1 MLAFV
6 GMVAFAGD
14 LADRFRAPSDEA
26 RPQVWWHWMN
36 GNVTKEGITADL
48 EAMKAIGIGGAHI
61 FDVNIHIPKGPIGF
75 NSPAWYDHVRWAAHE
90 AKRLGLELGLS
101 NCSGFS
107 SSGGPWVTPEDSM
120 KRLVWTEMSVKGAA
134 AGWGQP
140 ALPPFAETNGFYRD
154 VAVVAFR
161 APRAVHLKDVAGKT
175 VRKEPLRIT
184 VSFDEPFRATML
196 GIRIESRSW
205 SDDCPVRVEASDDG
219 KTYRTILERRIYS
232 QLSGK
237 VDTSLRN
244 LVLPETTARHYR
256 VTAMPRRGLPCTLHD
271 IDLGRW
277 GGLENLPLKTF
288 TFKAERFSLSDTSE
302 RGRAEKDEAVLEVLD
317 LTDKLRADGTLDW
330 RAPEGEWRIL
340 RFGCAAMGVKTRP
353 ATPGGEGLETD
364 KLNAESTRRHFN
376 AYIGSLM
383 KALGS
388 DRDAINTVLVDSY
401 EVGAQNW
408 TQGLER
414 IFRERLGYGI
424 VPYLPVFAGYVVKNV
439 ETSERFLFDFR
450 RLVADLFAENYGD
463 EMARLCHAN
472 GLTFSLEPHGDFAS
486 DDLRYGQ
493 EADIVIGNFWS
504 GAKGTVNPGV
514 ERLVASIAHVWGRRY
529 VGSEAF
535 TAQPKGW
542 LRTPAHLKAQGDYA
556 YCLGVNRIIYHR
568 YAHQPW
574 TNPTSVPGMTMGPWG
589 MHFERTQTWW
599 HLAKDWVTYQT
610 RCQQMLQEGRFVA
623 DVALF
628 CGEEAPNS
636 LIGVESVP
644 KGHGFDGCASA
655 AVKAM
660 RVEKGELVLPSGMRY
675 RMLAVPDSC
684 RTSPEMLRVL
694 ENLKAAG
701 ATVVKFG
708 EVKDA
713 LVRKGIPPDFR
724 CPQNGV
730 SYIHRRYEDGED
742 AYFVAWQGTT
752 GTTVR
757 CSFRQ
762 EGRTPELWNPE
773 TGETADAPEWSIR
786 DGRTEVTLDF
796 DPSGSVFVVFRRPA
810 KDVMGASRR
819 TRQKTLQEQALTGGW
834 DVTFPSG
841 WGAPEKLHLD
851 RLCSWT
857 DVPDDGVKY
866 FSGTATYEKLADGRC
881 FIPPWRIRAT
891 PPVSGGELENSP
903 LRADPPVSGGEL
915 ENSPSKIE
923 GVVEDRGSMTHDQ
936 RPTNTKIILDLG
948 DVREFAEVTVNG
960 VSYPVLWKPPFR
972 VDITDAVCQP
982 PTNNYQLSTTNYQL
996 DISIRVTNLW
1006 PNRLIGDEHLP
1017 SDREWTPGRSWLK
1030 EIPDWVKRGERSPT
1044 GRHTFT
1050 TWHHWKKDDK
1060 LLTSG
1065 LLGPVVLRHVRFVD
1079 ANEAER
1085 NVK

>member
-1 MLAFV
+1 MGIIKIVMCSMLAFAS
-6 GMVAFAGD
+6 MVAFADD
-14 LADRFRAPSDEA
+14 LAGRFRAPSADA

-48 EAMKAIGIGGAHI
+48 EAMRAIGIGGAHI
-61 FDVNIHIPKGPIGF
+61 FDVSIGIPKGPVDF
-75 NSPAWYDHVRWAAHE
+75 NSPAWHEHVRWAAHE
-90 AKRLGLELGLS
+90 AKRLGVELGLS

-120 KRLVWTEMSVKGAA
+120 KRLIWTERSVTGGCGALGITRPTISA
-134 AGWGQP
+134 S
-140 ALPPFAETNGFYRD
+140 AETNGFYRD

-161 APRAVHLKDVAGKT
+161 APRAVRLKDVPGKT

-196 GIRIESRSW
+196 GIRIESKSW

-219 KTYRTILERRIYS
+219 KSYRTILKRRIYS

-288 TFKAERFSLSDTSE
+288 TFKAERFSLSDTSA
-302 RGRAEKDEAVLEVLD
+302 RGRADKDEAVAEVLD
-317 LTDKLRADGTLDW
+317 LTDKVRADGTLDW
-330 RAPEGEWRIL
+330 CALEGEWRVL

-353 ATPGGEGLETD
+353 ATPSGEGLETD

-376 AYIGSLM
+376 AYIGLLL
-383 KALGS
+383 KALGP
-388 DRDAINTVLVDSY
+388 DRDAIDTVLVDSY

-414 IFRERLGYGI
+414 IFRERLGYSI
-424 VPYLPVFAGYVVKNV
+424 VPYLPVFAGYVVKDV

-472 GLTFSLEPHGDFAS
+472 GLKFSLEPHGDFAS
-486 DDLRYGQ
+486 DDMRYGQ
-493 EADIVIGNFWS
+493 NADIVIGNFWS
-504 GAKGTVNPGV
+504 GAKGSVNPGV

-535 TAQPKGW
+535 TARPKGW
-542 LRTPAHLKAQGDYA
+542 LRTPAYIKAQGDYA

-574 TNPTSVPGMTMGPWG
+574 TNPACVPGMTMGPWG

-610 RCQQMLQEGRFVA
+610 RCQQMLQDGRFVA

-636 LIGVESVP
+636 LKGVDKVP
-644 KGHGFDGCASA
+644 KGYGFDGCAAA
-655 AVKAM
+655 AVRAM

-684 RTSPEMLRVL
+684 RTGPEMFRML

-701 ATVVKFG
+701 ATVVKYG

-713 LVRKGIPPDFR
+713 LVRKGISPDFS
-724 CPQNGV
+724 CPQDGV
-730 SYIHRRYEDGED
+730 SYIHRRYEGGED
-742 AYFVAWQGTT
+742 AYFVAWQGVT

-762 EGRTPELWNPE
+762 EGRVPELWDPE
-773 TGETADAPEWSIR
+773 TGETADAPEWSSQF
-786 DGRTEVTLDF
+786 GRTDVTLDF
-796 DPSGSVFVVFRRPA
+796 DPSGSVFVVFRRSA
-810 KDVMGASRR
+810 GSVKEVSRR
-819 TRQKTLQEQALTGGW
+819 MRQETVHEQPVTGGW
-834 DVTFPSG
+834 ELAFPSG

-851 RLCSWT
+851 SLRSWT
-857 DVPDDGVKY
+857 EVLDDGVRY
-866 FSGTATYEKLADGRC
+866 FSGTATYSKRIFLDRAIGADERL
-881 FIPPWRIRAT
+881 
-891 PPVSGGELENSP
+891 VLE
-903 LRADPPVSGGEL
+903 
-915 ENSPSKIE
+915 
-923 GVVEDRGSMTHDQ
+923 
-936 RPTNTKIILDLG
+936 LG

-972 VDITDAVCQP
+972 LDITDAVM
-982 PTNNYQLSTTNYQL
+982 STSNVPSVASVPCVSSLEIT
-996 DISIRVTNLW
+996 IRVTNLW
-1006 PNRLIGDEHLP
+1006 PNRLIGDERLP
-1017 SDREWTPGRSWLK
+1017 PDREWKPGRNWLK
-1030 EIPDWVKRGERSPT
+1030 EIPDWVKRGDRSPT

-1050 TWHHWKKDDK
+1050 TWHHWTKGDK
-1060 LLTSG
+1060 LLPSG
-1065 LLGPVVLRHVRFVD
+1065 LIGPVALQYVRFVD
-1079 ANEAER
+1079 ANGVER
-1085 NVK
+1085 KIK

>member
-1 MLAFV
+1 MKRALIKIL
-6 GMVAFAGD
+6 FAVLMSYGEVVFSD
-14 LADRFRAPSDEA
+14 GLADRFLVPSDEA

-36 GNVTKEGITADL
+36 GNVSKEGITADL

-61 FDVNIHIPKGPIGF
+61 FDVSIGIPKGPVDF
-75 NSPAWYDHVRWAAHE
+75 NSLAWYDHVRWAAHE
-90 AKRLGLELGLS
+90 AKRLGIELGLS

-120 KRLVWTEMSVKGAA
+120 KRLVWTEISVTGGSGAL
-134 AGWGQP
+134 GVLRSTISTP
-140 ALPPFAETNGFYRD
+140 TETNGFYRD

-161 APRAVHLKDVAGKT
+161 APRAVRLKDIARKT

-184 VSFDEPFRATML
+184 VSFYEPFHATML
-196 GIRIESRSW
+196 GIRIETKSW

-219 KTYRTILERRIYS
+219 KSFRTILERRIYS

-237 VDTSLRN
+237 ADKSMRN

-288 TFKAERFSLSDTSE
+288 VFKAERIGLSDTSE
-302 RGRAEKDEAVLEVLD
+302 RGRAENDETVLEVLD
-317 LTDKLRADGTLDW
+317 LTDKLRPDGTLDW
-330 RAPEGEWRIL
+330 AAPEGEWRVL

-353 ATPGGEGLETD
+353 ATPSGEGLETD

-376 AYIGSLM
+376 AYIGSLL

-388 DRDAINTVLVDSY
+388 DKDAIDTVLVDSY

-414 IFRERLGYGI
+414 IFRERLGYNL

-439 ETSERFLFDFR
+439 ETSKRILFDFR

-463 EMARLCHAN
+463 EIARLCHAH
-472 GLTFSLEPHGDFAS
+472 GLKFSLEPHGDFAS
-486 DDLRYGQ
+486 DDMRYGQ

-542 LRTPAHLKAQGDYA
+542 LRTPAHIKAQGDYA

-574 TNPTSVPGMTMGPWG
+574 TNPTYVLGMTMGPWG

-599 HLAKDWVTYQT
+599 PLAKDWVTYQT
-610 RCQQMLQEGRFVA
+610 RCQQMLQDGRFIA
-623 DVALF
+623 DVVLF

-636 LIGVESVP
+636 LKGIESVP

-675 RMLAVPDSC
+675 RILAVPDSC
-684 RTSPEMLRVL
+684 RISPNMANALDR
-694 ENLKAAG
+694 LKIAG
-701 ATVVKFG
+701 AAIVKCG
-708 EVKDA
+708 EVKDT
-713 LVRKGIPPDFR
+713 LVRKGIAPDFR
-724 CPQNGV
+724 CPQDGV
-730 SYIHRRYEDGED
+730 SYIHRQYEGGED
-742 AYFVAWQGTT
+742 AYFVAWQGAT
-752 GTTVR
+752 GATVR

-762 EGRTPELWNPE
+762 EGRIPELWNPE
-773 TGETADAPEWSIR
+773 TGGMTDAPEWSIR
-786 DGRTEVTLDF
+786 DGRTEVVLDF
-796 DPSGSVFVVFRRPA
+796 EPSGSTFVVFRKA
-810 KDVMGASRR
+810 AYGVTGANRR
-819 TRQKTLQEQALTGGW
+819 VRQMTVHEQSLTNGW
-834 DVTFPSG
+834 ELAFPSG
-841 WGAPEKLHLD
+841 WDAPEKLNLD
-851 RLCSWT
+851 ALRSWT
-857 DVPDDGVKY
+857 ELPDDGAKY
-866 FSGTATYEKLADGRC
+866 FSGTATYTKR
-881 FIPPWRIRAT
+881 
-891 PPVSGGELENSP
+891 VSIDRTICAGERL
-903 LRADPPVSGGEL
+903 V
-915 ENSPSKIE
+915 
-923 GVVEDRGSMTHDQ
+923 
-936 RPTNTKIILDLG
+936 LDLG
-948 DVREFAEVTVNG
+948 EVREFAEVSVNG
-960 VSYPVLWKPPFR
+960 VSYPVLWKSPFR
-972 VDITDAVCQP
+972 IDITDSVM
-982 PTNNYQLSTTNYQL
+982 PTSNAP
-996 DISIRVTNLW
+996 SIACASSLEIIVKVTNLW
-1006 PNRLIGDEHLP
+1006 PNRLIGDERISP
-1017 SDREWTPGRSWLK
+1017 DCQWKPGRKWLK
-1030 EIPDWVKRGERSPT
+1030 DIPDWVKRGERSPT
-1044 GRHTFT
+1044 GRHTFA
-1050 TWHHWKKDDK
+1050 TWHHWTKDDK
-1060 LLTSG
+1060 LLPSG
-1065 LLGPVVLRHVRFVD
+1065 LIGPAVLRYVRFTNV
-1079 ANEAER
+1079 NEAER
-1085 NVK
+1085 DIM

>member
-1 MLAFV
+1 MGGAKIVICPVLAIV

-14 LADRFRAPSDEA
+14 LADRFRAPPDDA

-61 FDVNIHIPKGPIGF
+61 FDVSIGIPKGPIDF
-75 NSPAWYDHVRWAAHE
+75 NSPAWHDHIRWAAHE
-90 AKRLGLELGLS
+90 AKRLGVELGLS

-120 KRLVWTEMSVKGAA
+120 KRLVWTEMSVTGGCGAL
-134 AGWGQP
+134 GIMRP
-140 ALPPFAETNGFYRD
+140 AISTSVETNGFYRD

-161 APRAVHLKDVAGKT
+161 APRAVRLKDIAGKT

-196 GIRIESRSW
+196 GIRIESKSW
-205 SDDCPVRVEASDDG
+205 SDDCPVRVEVSDDG

-237 VDTSLRN
+237 VDASMRN

-271 IDLGRW
+271 IDFGRW

-288 TFKAERFSLSDTSE
+288 TFKAERFSLSDTSA
-302 RGRAEKDEAVLEVLD
+302 RGRADKDEAVTEVLD
-317 LTDKLRADGTLDW
+317 LTDKVRTDGTLDW
-330 RAPEGEWRIL
+330 RAPEGEWRVL

-353 ATPGGEGLETD
+353 ATPSGEGLETD

-376 AYIGSLM
+376 AYIGLLL
-383 KALGS
+383 KALGP
-388 DRDAINTVLVDSY
+388 DRDAVDTVLVDSY

-414 IFRERLGYGI
+414 IFRVRLGYSL
-424 VPYLPVFAGYVVKNV
+424 VPYLPVFAGYVVKDV

-463 EMARLCHAN
+463 EMARLCHAH
-472 GLTFSLEPHGDFAS
+472 GLKFSLEPHGDFAS
-486 DDLRYGQ
+486 DDMRYGQ

-542 LRTPAHLKAQGDYA
+542 LRTPAHIKAQGDYA

-574 TNPTSVPGMTMGPWG
+574 TNPTYVPGMTMGPWG

-599 HLAKDWVTYQT
+599 PLAKDWVTYQT
-610 RCQQMLQEGRFVA
+610 RCQQMLQDGCFVA

-636 LIGVESVP
+636 LKGAESVP
-644 KGHGFDGCASA
+644 KGYGFDGCASA
-655 AVKAM
+655 AVRAM

-684 RTSPEMLRVL
+684 RTSPEMSCVL

-701 ATVVKFG
+701 ASVVKFG
-708 EVKDA
+708 EVKGS
-713 LVRKGIPPDFR
+713 LVRKGISPDFS
-724 CPQNGV
+724 CPQDGV

-752 GTTVR
+752 GATVR

-762 EGRTPELWNPE
+762 EGRIPELWNPE
-773 TGETADAPEWSIR
+773 TGEMADAPEWSLR

-796 DPSGSVFVVFRRPA
+796 DPSGSVFVVFRRSA
-810 KDVMGASRR
+810 GAVKEVSRHK
-819 TRQKTLQEQALTGGW
+819 RQETVHKQSVTGGW
-834 DVTFPSG
+834 ELAFPSG
-841 WGAPEKLHLD
+841 WGAPEELHLD
-851 RLCSWT
+851 SLRSWT
-857 DVPDDGVKY
+857 EIPDDGVRY
-866 FSGTATYEKLADGRC
+866 FSGTATYSK
-881 FIPPWRIRAT
+881 RIFLDRAMG
-891 PPVSGGELENSP
+891 VGERLVLE
-903 LRADPPVSGGEL
+903 
-915 ENSPSKIE
+915 
-923 GVVEDRGSMTHDQ
+923 
-936 RPTNTKIILDLG
+936 LG
-948 DVREFAEVTVNG
+948 DVREFAAVTVNG

-972 VDITDAVCQP
+972 IDITDAICQP
-982 PTNNYQLSTTNYQL
+982 PTTNYQL
-996 DISIRVTNLW
+996 DITIKVTNLW
-1006 PNRLIGDEHLP
+1006 PNRLIGDELLP
-1017 SDREWTPGRSWLK
+1017 PDREWKQGRNWLK

-1050 TWHHWKKDDK
+1050 TWHHWTKDDR
-1060 LLTSG
+1060 LLPSG
-1065 LLGPVVLRHVRFVD
+1065 LIGPVVLRHVRFLDV
-1079 ANEAER
+1079 NEAER
-1085 NVK
+1085 KVK